1 MNMTWDDKRIERLK
15 LLFNEGKSFGKIAD
29 ELGITRNAA
38 IGKASRLGLKKNRD
52 LKTERSLSSVSRRL
66 AKKVKAP
73 AKLKGITSMDTP
85 LAKRVGET
93 PRPSFIPDPAL
104 SVALMD
110 AEPHHCRW
118 IVSNGAE
125 EVRFCGHDK
134 AAGASYCHGHAAM
147 AYKPRVSRTPPT
159 EPRIRITPDRAG
171 AALGLRVL
179 L

>member
-1 MNMTWDDKRIERLK
+1 MNMTWDDKRVEALKRLVE
-15 LLFNEGKSFGKIAD
+15 EGKSFGKIAA

-38 IGKASRLGLKKNRD
+38 IGKASRLGLKKRD
-52 LKTERSLSSVSRRL
+52 LKTERSLSSISLRL
-66 AKKVKAP
+66 AKKAE
-73 AKLKGITSMDTP
+73 TP
-85 LAKRVGET
+85 AKRVGET

-104 SVALMD
+104 SAALVD

-147 AYKPRVSRTPPT
+147 AYKPRVSRQVSTGVST

-171 AALGLRVL
+171 ASLGLRVL